1 MVKWKIGESFSPAIQ
16 LKKLYYIYFLI
27 TIVFAVLIWLIP
39 VIIFVPLWITMII
52 VIPVLLV
59 LGFTLYWIPKFY
71 STIQY
76 KLDDEEMEWKRG
88 VWFKNTGIIPY
99 NRITNVD
106 IAQGPISRML
116 KIGSLKIQTAG
127 YSNPNQGWGTS
138 SEITIDGVEEFEELR
153 NIIMDKVKGRKPVA
167 VQTFEE
173 NPQITP
179 NDDQSKILAELVEI
193 KKLLKKISEKE

>member
-1 MVKWKIGESFSPAIQ
+1 MVNWKIGDEFNPAPQ
-16 LKKLYYIYFLI
+16 LKSLYYIYFI
-27 TIVFAVLIWLIP
+27 VTIIFGILIWLIP
-39 VIIFVPLWITMII
+39 LTVFAPLFITLAIGIPIIFILI
-52 VIPVLLV
+52 
-59 LGFTLYWIPKFY
+59 FTTYWIPKFY
-71 STIQY
+71 STIIY
-76 KLDDEEMEWKRG
+76 KLDEEEMEWRRG

-153 NIIMDKVKGRKPVA
+153 HIIMDKVKGRKPVA
-167 VQTFEE
+167 VQTFDETSE
-173 NPQITP
+173 ISGDIQ
-179 NDDQSKILAELVEI
+179 KEILRELIEI
-193 KKLLKKISEKE
+193 KELLKKDSKE